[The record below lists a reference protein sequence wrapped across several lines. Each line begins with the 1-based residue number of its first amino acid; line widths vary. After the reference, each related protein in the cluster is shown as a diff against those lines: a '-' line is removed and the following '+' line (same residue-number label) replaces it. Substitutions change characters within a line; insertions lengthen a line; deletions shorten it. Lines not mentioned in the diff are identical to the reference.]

1 MESKHHRLSAI
12 VQIIQQEKVNSQ
24 DQLLGKLRSQGFE
37 VTQATLSRDLKH
49 LKIAKIP
56 GSDGKYQY
64 VLPDDHAEAHSKDAY
79 PSASSPEGFLS
90 LEFSG
95 NLGIIKTIPAYS
107 YSIALIID
115 KEDFGSIAGT
125 VSGNDTVI
133 FVIREGYTQE
143 DVRSSLISAYPG
155 LFEKIK

>member
-64 VLPDDHAEAHSKDAY
+64 VLPDEIGRAH
-79 PSASSPEGFLS
+79 
-90 LEFSG
+90 
-95 NLGIIKTIPAYS
+95 
-107 YSIALIID
+107 
-115 KEDFGSIAGT
+115 
-125 VSGNDTVI
+125 V
-133 FVIREGYTQE
+133 
-143 DVRSSLISAYPG
+143 
-155 LFEKIK
+155 